1 MRAVLDLLA
10 DRPLLLLFVV
20 AALGFPLGRLQIG
33 GAPFGT
39 AMVLFVGLAIGA
51 LDPRLKLPEF
61 VHVFGLALFIYC
73 IGLTSA
79 QGFAQAFSKAG
90 LKSTALAATALI
102 LAAGVSYTGVRLL
115 NLPHQTG
122 ATMYSGALTN
132 ASGLASVVD
141 SAQRNGASP
150 NAVAQYVL
158 GYSLAYPVGI
168 LLPLLLMLVAPKLF
182 RVDLK
187 EEAQRIPEFRRANEG
202 VGVGTVLVTKSEAE
216 GLTVAEVARKVAAGV
231 TFGRIAHPY
240 EEGGG
245 SELAAADSR
254 FRMGDRVTVV
264 GSLGTIER
272 AAKLL
277 GELTEEHLERDR
289 SEFELR
295 RVFVSNP
302 NVAGRPLREL
312 NIPREYDAVVTRVK
326 RGDLDLVPDGGT
338 ILQLGDRVRAL
349 AKHED
354 HPRLAKFLGDSYRA
368 LGEADLLPL
377 SLGML
382 LGLLIGEIPI
392 PLPGGSFRLGFAGGP
407 LVAALL
413 LGRLQR
419 TRGIVWQ
426 LPYPANLTLRQFGLS
441 LFAAGI
447 GLRAGYGFWS
457 SVSRG
462 EGFGVVLVG
471 ALATLTSAVVVLVGG
486 RLILKA
492 PLNRL
497 FGVYAGAQTQPIALS
512 FALARTGNDIP
523 TNEYAGVFPVAV
535 VLKIVLAQVL
545 YALLR

>member
-10 DRPLLLLFVV
+10 ERPLLLLFFV
-20 AALGFPLGRLQIG
+20 AALGFPLGRLKIG

-39 AMVLFVGLAIGA
+39 AMVLFVGLAVGA
-51 LDPRLKLPEF
+51 LDPRLKLPDF
-61 VHVFGLALFIYC
+61 VHTFGLALFIYC

-79 QGFAQAFSKAG
+79 QGFAQAFSRDG
-90 LKSTALAATALI
+90 LRSTVLAVVALVA
-102 LAAGVSYTGVRLL
+102 AAGVSFAGIHFFGV
-115 NLPHQTG
+115 PPTTG

-141 SAQRNGASP
+141 SAQRHGAS
-150 NAVAQYVL
+150 AATVAQYVL
-158 GYSLAYPVGI
+158 GYSLAYPLGI
-168 LLPLLLMLVAPKLF
+168 LLPLLMMLLAPRAF

-187 EEAQRIPEFRRANEG
+187 QEAQSIPEFRRASEG
-202 VGVGTVLVTKSEAE
+202 VGVGTVLVTRPEAAD
-216 GLTVAEVARKVAAGV
+216 LTVAEAGAKVGAGV
-231 TFGRIAHPY
+231 TFGRIAH
-240 EEGGG
+240 ESGNEIAGA
-245 SELAAADSR
+245 SAR
-254 FRMGDRVTVV
+254 FRLGDRVTVV
-264 GSLGTIER
+264 GGMGAIER
-272 AAKLL
+272 AAHLL

-302 NVAGRPLREL
+302 EIAGRALRDL
-312 NIPREYDAVVTRVK
+312 NIPREYGAIVTRVK
-326 RGDLDLVPDGGT
+326 RGDLDLIPDGGT

-349 AKHED
+349 ARHED
-354 HPRLAKFLGDSYRA
+354 YPKLARFLGDSYRA

-392 PLPGGSFRLGFAGGP
+392 PLPDGAFRLGFAGGP
-407 LVAALL
+407 LVAALI

-486 RLILKA
+486 RLVLKA

-523 TNEYAGVFPVAV
+523 TNEYAGVFPVAI
-535 VLKIVLAQVL
+535 VLKIVLAQIL
-545 YALLR
+545 YAVLR